1 MNYIKVP
8 FSVRNGYGVLL
19 LESRFPRSL
28 EQTTQVAFDTT
39 PSDDANE
46 QISSQMSDV
55 MRDNVDCVNT
65 TRCNAIV
72 TVVDAGTSVSCDV
85 IHVNLFTA
93 RIAFQFDV

>member
-85 IHVNLFTA
+85 FHVNLFTA
-93 RIAFQFDV
+93 RIAFQFEA